1 MSLFGDTGDEG
12 NDDEAEVGLFSL
24 FDKEIHKERV
34 VFDMGTQ
41 GTHCISTEVFAICD
55 SLPGAL
61 QSGHYVWPASVTLAK
76 YMVKCWESLPR
87 GPIVELGTGV
97 GVAGITAAQLT
108 APRYPVVLTDHDQS
122 VLEVCERSISK
133 LKETNPQASG
143 CLACERLSWGSTDSS
158 SIRNA
163 TKRTQAE
170 EGFAASLDG
179 FALVLGAD
187 VIYDD
192 RVVKPLFQTANS
204 LLNQEHGVFLM
215 SSSFLY
221 DVATEAEIDACCT
234 KSHLNRTIIFDQGC
248 VRLQMFS
255 RK

>member
-1 MSLFGDTGDEG
+1 MSLFGGTGDEG
-12 NDDEAEVGLFSL
+12 NDDKAEVGLFSL
-24 FDKEIHKERV
+24 FDKETHKERV
-34 VFDMGTQ
+34 VFDVGTR
-41 GTHCISTEVFAICD
+41 GTRCISTEVFAICD
-55 SLPGAL
+55 SFPGAL
-61 QSGHYVWPASVTLAK
+61 QSGHYVWPASVSLAK
-76 YMVKCWESLPR
+76 FMVKCWESLPR
-87 GPIVELGTGV
+87 GPVVELGTGV

-143 CLACERLSWGSTDSS
+143 CLVCERLSWGSTDSS

-163 TKRTQAE
+163 AERTQAE

-187 VIYDD
+187 VIYDE
-192 RVVKPLFQTANS
+192 RIVKPLFQTANS
-204 LLNQEHGVFLM
+204 LLNEEHGVFLM

-221 DVATEAEIDACCT
+221 DMATEAEIDACCT
-234 KSHLNRTIIFDQGC
+234 KSRLNRSILIDEGC
-248 VRLQMFS
+248 MRLQMFS